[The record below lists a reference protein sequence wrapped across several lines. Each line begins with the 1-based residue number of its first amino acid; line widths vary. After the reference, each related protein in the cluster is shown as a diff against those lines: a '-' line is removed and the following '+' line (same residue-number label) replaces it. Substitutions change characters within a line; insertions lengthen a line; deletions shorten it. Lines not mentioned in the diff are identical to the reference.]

1 VTLRRRFD
9 AFVKVVAEQA
19 EQDPGFAARLEQAL
33 GGAFAPARPTRR
45 RRAPAAFDPVA
56 AAHDGEA
63 TLRARLAEL
72 SADQLKDMIA
82 EYGLDPTGRANRW
95 RKAERLV
102 ALIVDRATER
112 AQKGRGFGA

>member
-1 VTLRRRFD
+1 MTLRRRFD
-9 AFVKVVAEQA
+9 AFVRVVAEQA
-19 EQDPGFAARLEQAL
+19 ERDPDFARRLEAAL
-33 GGAFAPARPTRR
+33 GGEFAPARSPRR
-45 RRAPAAFDPVA
+45 RRAPAAFDPIA

-82 EYGLDPTGRANRW
+82 EHGLDPTGRASRW
-95 RKAERLV
+95 RKPERLV
-102 ALIVDRATER
+102 ELIVDRAVER

>member
-19 EQDPGFAARLEQAL
+19 ERDPEFATRLEEAL
-33 GGAFAPARPTRR
+33 GGEFAPPRASRR
-45 RRAPAAFDPVA
+45 RRALAAFDPVA
-56 AAHDGEA
+56 AAHDGEDH
-63 TLRARLAEL
+63 LRARLAEL

-95 RKAERLV
+95 RKPERLV
-102 ALIVDRATER
+102 ALIMDRAVER
-112 AQKGRGFGA
+112 AQKGRAFGS

>member
-19 EQDPGFAARLEQAL
+19 ERDPDFAARLEAAL
-33 GGAFAPARPTRR
+33 GGEFAPARSARR
-45 RRAPAAFDPVA
+45 KRAPAAFDPVA
-56 AAHDGEA
+56 AAHDGA
-63 TLRARLAEL
+63 DALRARLAAL
-72 SADQLKDMIA
+72 SADQLKDIIA

-95 RKAERLV
+95 RKPERLV
-102 ALIVDRATER
+102 DLISDRAVER

>member
-1 VTLRRRFD
+1 MTLRRRFD

-19 EQDPGFAARLEQAL
+19 ERDLDFAARLEAAL
-33 GGAFAPARPTRR
+33 GGEFAPARSTRR

-63 TLRARLAEL
+63 TLRARLAAL

-95 RKAERLV
+95 RKPERLV
-102 ALIVDRATER
+102 ELICDRAVER